1 MINNHE
7 KSNQKSKALICIL
20 VITNVISFVI
30 VFVLFGEINLLQ
42 ERLLETAEIVRTLN
56 LKIDEIKFLQ
66 KEVLKIDRISTG
78 SMLVF
83 MFIGKVV
90 LAKLR
95 LFR

>member
-20 VITNVISFVI
+20 VITNAISFAI
-30 VFVLFGEINLLQ
+30 VFVLFGEINMLQ
-42 ERLLETAEIVRTLN
+42 ERLVETSEIVKTLN

-83 MFIGKVV
+83 MFISKVV